1 MQWTLNGFCHPQKVR
16 GLRWN
21 DAVSPVSSCGSCP
34 GSAPYP
40 RPLTP
45 ALSVLIRFPHCC
57 LHSSPSCPS
66 PSQTPLHIQEAAP
79 DPQTKNRLPFPL
91 PPSAFPAPPR
101 LSIQLCWLCVGPFSP
116 RLSVHTGPSVPE
128 SGSSAQ
134 DTRRWVLPFL
144 PALPGGAL
152 PSVFPQ
158 PSVGALD
165 HLWVSP
171 SIEAVNAGR
180 HLSPVCFVPGPL
192 HLLCLLTGCV
202 PRQPQGSCVSPEK
215 WKSLS
220 CPTLCD
226 LMDYTVNGILQ
237 ARILEWVAFPFSKGS
252 SQPRDHIQVS
262 CIAGWFF
269 SSWATGEAQQYW
281 SGLSILSP
289 AYLPDPGIELGS
301 PALQADSL
309 PIELSR
315 TSPYIGL
322 YVGLYD

>member
-1 MQWTLNGFCHPQKVR
+1 M
-16 GLRWN
+16 
-21 DAVSPVSSCGSCP
+21 SSCGSCP

-79 DPQTKNRLPFPL
+79 DPQTKNRLPCPL

-134 DTRRWVLPFL
+134 DTRRWVLPFP

-158 PSVGALD
+158 PSVGTLD
-165 HLWVSP
+165 HL
-171 SIEAVNAGR
+171 G
-180 HLSPVCFVPGPL
+180 VPP
-192 HLLCLLTGCV
+192 
-202 PRQPQGSCVSPEK
+202 
-215 WKSLS
+215 
-220 CPTLCD
+220 
-226 LMDYTVNGILQ
+226 
-237 ARILEWVAFPFSKGS
+237 
-252 SQPRDHIQVS
+252 
-262 CIAGWFF
+262 
-269 SSWATGEAQQYW
+269 
-281 SGLSILSP
+281 P
-289 AYLPDPGIELGS
+289 APKL
-301 PALQADSL
+301 
-309 PIELSR
+309 
-315 TSPYIGL
+315 
-322 YVGLYD
+322 

>member
-1 MQWTLNGFCHPQKVR
+1 MGSVTHRRWGALGELMLSHLCPAVDPVLVQPHIPDPWLLHYLSWSDSHTAVYTAHPPAPAL
-16 GLRWN
+16 LRPLFTFRKQLQILKEQASLPFAPLSLSSSTPTQYP
-21 DAVSPVSSCGSCP
+21 AVLALCGSF
-34 GSAPYP
+34 
-40 RPLTP
+40 LTP
-45 ALSVLIRFPHCC
+45 SVCPYWSICPRVREQCTGHKKMGPAIPSCSSRGCPALCLPTALSGYPWPFR
-57 LHSSPSCPS
+57 SPPTCP
-66 PSQTPLHIQEAAP
+66 Q
-79 DPQTKNRLPFPL
+79 
-91 PPSAFPAPPR
+91 
-101 LSIQLCWLCVGPFSP
+101 
-116 RLSVHTGPSVPE
+116 
-128 SGSSAQ
+128 
-134 DTRRWVLPFL
+134 
-144 PALPGGAL
+144 
-152 PSVFPQ
+152 
-158 PSVGALD
+158 
-165 HLWVSP
+165 
-171 SIEAVNAGR
+171 AVNAGR
-180 HLSPVCFVPGPL
+180 HLSPVCFVLGPL